1 MADDVV
7 VLDGTV
13 RSRAPEETW
22 AALEP
27 WLERCGI
34 SRVADL
40 TGLDY
45 LGVPVW
51 TAIRPG
57 ALTLTASQG
66 KGATGR
72 LAAISAVMESV
83 ELWHAEQELPVDRV
97 GAARALGLPYP
108 LLSLPLRE
116 RHPGLGD
123 VPLEWTT
130 GLGLVSGRRV
140 LVPVD
145 LVQRRVPS
153 MWRPAVFRATST
165 GLACGNSA
173 EEAVLHGVYE
183 VMERHTLH
191 LDEKTGGELR
201 TVVDPDSVEAPYAAE
216 LIERVRAAGVVLEL
230 LVVESPYGLPVCLAY
245 LWSEDIPLWFA
256 GSGCHHDPHIA
267 LTRAITEAAQ
277 SRLTCI
283 AGTRDDLP
291 SEEESF
297 AAGQALPPA
306 VGGPSGAAWETLFA
320 DVGGTAGGPLRG
332 RAEGAVRLVEAVTG
346 YEPIMVTL
354 SEPEAPFTA
363 VKIIA
368 PGATSRTRRA
378 IPR

>member
-1 MADDVV
+1 MADGLM

-13 RSRAPEETW
+13 RSRGPEETW
-22 AALEP
+22 ALLEP

-40 TGLDY
+40 TGLDT

-66 KGATGR
+66 KGATPR
-72 LAAISAVMESV
+72 LAAISAVMESI
-83 ELWHAEQELPVDRV
+83 ELWHAEQPLQVDKV
-97 GAARALGLPYP
+97 APARALELPYP
-108 LLSLPLRE
+108 LLSLPVRE
-116 RHPGLGD
+116 PHSGLVD

-130 GLGLVSGRRV
+130 GVGLVSGRRIP
-140 LVPVD
+140 VPVG
-145 LVQRRVPS
+145 LVQRFLPT
-153 MWRPAVFRATST
+153 MWRPSVFRATST
-165 GLACGNSA
+165 GLACGNTP

-183 VMERHTLH
+183 VMERHALH
-191 LDEKTGGELR
+191 LDEQMGGELR

-245 LWSEDIPLWFA
+245 LWSEDYPLWFA

-291 SEEESF
+291 SEEETF
-297 AAGQALPPA
+297 AAEQALPAA
-306 VGGPSGAAWETLFA
+306 VGGPSGARWETLFA
-320 DVGGTAGGPLRG
+320 DVDRTSGGALRG

-346 YEPIMVTL
+346 YEPILVTL
-354 SEPEAPFTA
+354 SEPRAAFTA
-363 VKIIA
+363 VKVLA